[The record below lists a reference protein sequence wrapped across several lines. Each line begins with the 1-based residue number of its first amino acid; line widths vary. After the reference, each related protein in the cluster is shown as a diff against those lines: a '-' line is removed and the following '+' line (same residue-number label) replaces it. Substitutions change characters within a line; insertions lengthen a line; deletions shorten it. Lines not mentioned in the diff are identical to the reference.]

1 MPISKNKFSENTR
14 RTVMDDREP
23 SQPIRENTEPISSS
37 SLLNGRAEIQIVH
50 EGEIYRLRRTSKGKL
65 IMTK

>member
-1 MPISKNKFSENTR
+1 MSERNPPP
-14 RTVMDDREP
+14 MIKE
-23 SQPIRENTEPISSS
+23 EMEAISSVT
-37 SLLNGRAEIQIVH
+37 LLNGRTEIKIEH